1 MRVEELS
8 QPDLPAHSRDDPQVI
23 QALRVIGNVRRR
35 LLHRYP
41 PSRGDTH
48 STKNPEDTSTK
59 LRNVGS
65 WLTGSRSR
73 AADTCGKPSRVSF
86 PGTCRRESGER
97 ECTTR
102 SRLPGTPGPSVDD
115 A

>member
-59 LRNVGS
+59 LRNVGY
-65 WLTGSRSR
+65 LY
-73 AADTCGKPSRVSF
+73 AALEPT
-86 PGTCRRESGER
+86 SGENF
-97 ECTTR
+97 CMY
-102 SRLPGTPGPSVDD
+102 LPGMDEGCLELFLEELSKRCPDHHLL
-115 A
+115 